1 MPLGSRSSMAAA
13 ILVGPF
19 LASGYVVP
27 CAHQLVPLRAS
38 AAATRAVTFA
48 CDYEDDGTAD
58 EYEEALKRYTAWGL
72 IPGDSAAVE
81 EDDDDDITTE
91 QMQEWSKARMDAAVS
106 STNVDRS
113 TPNNLSMMAAASET
127 AEFTVETVDKV
138 LDEVRPYLIADGG
151 NVAVVSVDESTM
163 GVTLALQGACG
174 SCPSSTVTMKMGIE
188 RVLRENWPNLG
199 AVMQTASE
207 ELEEAAATLTTDVV
221 EEALEP
227 IMPAIAGLGGKLA
240 VLSAEAGVVRLEYSG
255 PEKTKMGIQL
265 SLRDHPLINQVVFV

>member
-1 MPLGSRSSMAAA
+1 M
-13 ILVGPF
+13 
-19 LASGYVVP
+19 
-27 CAHQLVPLRAS
+27 
-38 AAATRAVTFA
+38 
-48 CDYEDDGTAD
+48 
-58 EYEEALKRYTAWGL
+58 LKGRNT
-72 IPGDSAAVE
+72 
-81 EDDDDDITTE
+81 
-91 QMQEWSKARMDAAVS
+91 
-106 STNVDRS
+106 
-113 TPNNLSMMAAASET
+113 AAASET

-199 AVMQTASE
+199 AVMQSASE
-207 ELEEAAATLTTDVV
+207 ELEEADDTLTTDVV
-221 EEALEP
+221 KEALEP